1 MALTLA
7 ITAAEGSTSEREA
20 KATENVIRTN
30 NDILTETVRMD
41 THTHHSGETM
51 ISNAMEQALFGQLNR
66 EFSSAY
72 LYLAMSAYCSHLEF
86 NGAASWFKLQY
97 EEEHAHATRIY
108 NYLVEQGV
116 QVVLGEVP
124 APPSDYGTLL
134 DVFKSALSHEQAM
147 TSQLNDLSDHAL
159 KEKDHATY
167 NLLQWFVNE
176 QVEEEATIG
185 GIISK
190 LKLVKDDGY
199 GLLMIDNELGARQA
213 ATA

>member
-1 MALTLA
+1 
-7 ITAAEGSTSEREA
+7 
-20 KATENVIRTN
+20 
-30 NDILTETVRMD
+30 
-41 THTHHSGETM
+41 M
-51 ISNAMEQALFGQLNR
+51 ISDSMEKALFGQLNR

-97 EEEHAHATRIY
+97 EEEHTHATRIY

-116 QVVLGEVP
+116 HVVLGEI
-124 APPSDYGTLL
+124 ARPPTDFGKLM
-134 DVFKSALSHEQAM
+134 DVFNTSLSHEQTM
-147 TSQLNDLSDHAL
+147 TSMLNDLSDHAL

-176 QVEEEATIG
+176 QVEEEATLG
-185 GIISK
+185 DIIAK

-199 GLLMIDNELGARQA
+199 GLLMIDNELGARK
-213 ATA
+213 TEPTNP